1 MSKQYICSELFKSMD
16 LRFIQNSI
24 TNCCKANKVRL
35 SIEDF
40 KDPNILFNNKELK
53 SRRESMVLD
62 NKLPES
68 GCNGCI
74 KFLPHSFFDNRNHW
88 TNTFLNE
95 EFKEKLLTE
104 DIVNR
109 FTINLSSAC
118 DLKCVYCAPKDS
130 SSWAKEVGV
139 PTIRPNN
146 EWFNAA
152 FANFITYLKN
162 KKYDPNTPY
171 FFIISGG
178 EPTYNPHNLEL
189 IKQIISIVPNKNLE
203 ILLHTNFNTK
213 EKVFNEYIKLFR
225 DNKDVQCGFI
235 VSLDSVEGR
244 SEAIRHGLNW
254 ERAMKNLNFVLD
266 NNFSNINVR
275 IANTLSVYSAPYFKD
290 DIEFYLD
297 NFGEEKTK
305 GFFRPGEGF
314 NYAVE
319 PGMHIMGMPEHF
331 KEDQNKA
338 IDFCSKNKLN
348 YLIPHLEQIQNLIG
362 TKINDSTAYDYD
374 LAYSYF
380 KIKRPETDWDG
391 LFPHMQVMIDELY
404 DMYPNKERYVPN
416 TSNLSRPVNSYAIGK
431 KE

>member
-1 MSKQYICSELFKSMD
+1 MSRQYICSELFKSMD

-24 TNCCKANKVRL
+24 TNCCKASTIRL
-35 SIEDF
+35 SVEDF

-152 FANFITYLKN
+152 FANFITYLKI
-162 KKYDPNTPY
+162 KSMTL
-171 FFIISGG
+171 IRLIS
-178 EPTYNPHNLEL
+178 L
-189 IKQIISIVPNKNLE
+189 
-203 ILLHTNFNTK
+203 
-213 EKVFNEYIKLFR
+213 
-225 DNKDVQCGFI
+225 
-235 VSLDSVEGR
+235 
-244 SEAIRHGLNW
+244 
-254 ERAMKNLNFVLD
+254 
-266 NNFSNINVR
+266 
-275 IANTLSVYSAPYFKD
+275 
-290 DIEFYLD
+290 
-297 NFGEEKTK
+297 
-305 GFFRPGEGF
+305 
-314 NYAVE
+314 
-319 PGMHIMGMPEHF
+319 
-331 KEDQNKA
+331 
-338 IDFCSKNKLN
+338 
-348 YLIPHLEQIQNLIG
+348 
-362 TKINDSTAYDYD
+362 
-374 LAYSYF
+374 
-380 KIKRPETDWDG
+380 
-391 LFPHMQVMIDELY
+391 
-404 DMYPNKERYVPN
+404 
-416 TSNLSRPVNSYAIGK
+416 
-431 KE
+431 